1 MIGNDYLVA
10 VDIGTSKIAV
20 LVAAEAK
27 EGNFK
32 KVALV
37 KVPNE
42 GMKAGTIE
50 DVNAVA
56 RCLTSA
62 IQEAEKLSN
71 LTIKKA
77 FVNITHRDIQSYN
90 KNDKVPKSPEMSAV
104 TENDLAAATQV
115 ASKIEDK
122 DGNSEVLHVFP
133 RNYELD
139 EDHNVRN
146 PLGMHTSEL
155 RIESHVVTIP
165 SDARKAL
172 QTVMNKAGVQI
183 DRMVVNHIAA
193 SELTLTTDEKEVGT
207 ILLDIGSG
215 VTDIAVYSD
224 GVITYTATVPVGGF
238 LFSNDVSMAFSIP
251 FKEAEE
257 IKITKGSCVT
267 ERRRGSE
274 PLNIKPHNLD
284 ESVDITAKDVAR
296 ILKDRVQELFQLVQH
311 QLSQPALEGMN
322 IKNVILTGGG
332 AKLSGLD
339 TLAKFVL
346 NRNIKLVPPR
356 LIPGIEPEEGSLS
369 EAVVLGLLNWG
380 ARAGASSGHAVERPA
395 SSSGGA
401 SSTPTRPVK
410 RGRLSSIFSKLRGN

>member
-42 GMKAGTIE
+42 GMKAGSIE

-172 QTVMNKAGVQI
+172 QTVMNKAG
-183 DRMVVNHIAA
+183 
-193 SELTLTTDEKEVGT
+193 S
-207 ILLDIGSG
+207 
-215 VTDIAVYSD
+215 SD
-224 GVITYTATVPVGGF
+224 
-238 LFSNDVSMAFSIP
+238 
-251 FKEAEE
+251 
-257 IKITKGSCVT
+257 
-267 ERRRGSE
+267 
-274 PLNIKPHNLD
+274 
-284 ESVDITAKDVAR
+284 
-296 ILKDRVQELFQLVQH
+296 
-311 QLSQPALEGMN
+311 
-322 IKNVILTGGG
+322 
-332 AKLSGLD
+332 
-339 TLAKFVL
+339 
-346 NRNIKLVPPR
+346 
-356 LIPGIEPEEGSLS
+356 
-369 EAVVLGLLNWG
+369 
-380 ARAGASSGHAVERPA
+380 
-395 SSSGGA
+395 
-401 SSTPTRPVK
+401 
-410 RGRLSSIFSKLRGN
+410 

>member
-42 GMKAGTIE
+42 GMKAGSIE

-104 TENDLAAATQV
+104 TENDLATATQV

-224 GVITYTATVPVGGF
+224 GVITYTATVPIGGF
-238 LFSNDVSMAFSIP
+238 LCSNDVSMAFSIP

-274 PLNIKPHNLD
+274 PLNVKPRNLD
-284 ESVDITAKDVAR
+284 ESIDITAKNVAQ
-296 ILKDRVQELFQLVQH
+296 ILKDRVQELFQHVQH
-311 QLSQPALEGMN
+311 KLSDVEEEKD

-332 AKLSGLD
+332 AKLSGVD
-339 TLAKFVL
+339 TLAKYAL

-369 EAVVLGLLNWG
+369 ESVVLGLLNWG

-395 SSSGGA
+395 SSSGGT

-410 RGRLSSIFSKLRGN
+410 RGRLSSMFSKLRGN